1 MDGAMFQTLQCV
13 LVGNHHIYKQH
24 AYLIVDDYLLY
35 WNYLFDFPF
44 FFFFESLFGHI
55 APGGPLVVLKEAVDD
70 AEEESKAGKTEIEK
84 CINHEN
90 VMDFVTK

>member
-1 MDGAMFQTLQCV
+1 MEGAMFQTLQCV

-35 WNYLFDFPF
+35 WNYLFDFQF
-44 FFFFESLFGHI
+44 FFFFESFFGQI

-70 AEEESKAGKTEIEK
+70 AEEESKAGKTETEK

>member
-1 MDGAMFQTLQCV
+1 MIIFCTEIIFLTFNSFSS
-13 LVGNHHIYKQH
+13 LN
-24 AYLIVDDYLLY
+24 
-35 WNYLFDFPF
+35 LF
-44 FFFFESLFGHI
+44 FGHI

-70 AEEESKAGKTEIEK
+70 AEEESKAGKTETEK